1 MCLMAS
7 EACMP
12 LVEEF
17 LEFWTGNVDPSA
29 LSLPHNF
36 LDFMCKSKVLA
47 GKPQTRLAIAFAMYT
62 KEGSQSRTPP
72 VPDVCGLISHNDIAS
87 LEKTPFVAELMER
100 TLERLQMQWRPMME
114 QHTSKC
120 NWQVM
125 TSVRALQILV
135 VRVALGKKLD
145 PVLGPCAVVPG
156 KLTAEKMNELLGFWA
171 KSVDNT
177 FPSLDFAK
185 TTGLSKFQTMAA
197 GPVASDVFAVK
208 NDCGPADAPRTR
220 QPVLTSP
227 AKAANQSAHAPG
239 THIVVTKRSTLRLPL
254 PSDPDF
260 KKDMPVGTR
269 GRIESA
275 DLRAADGFIR
285 VRMDYIHN
293 GQPVSLV
300 DFINPA
306 NIAVQGSNAAPVDA
320 GSVPLVPDPVRVA
333 FEKDNKDLGLTLDAV
348 NDWEDLINDHGINA
362 NMHFLKAR
370 AALALEF
377 VMQQVPVYDS
387 SKLLVLHSVN
397 KMGARRTEVWTLED
411 FKPGELLFA
420 PYTTEIKDRM
430 YTHLAASHLAYPKKH
445 VPGNKVMA
453 LDGRNLG
460 HLSHVHP
467 SQHRAYATGSLFWCI
482 TRTQEKSKANL
493 VQQSCEVAM
502 PKISVR
508 VPVSGTVHTTKL
520 AATDVPQV
528 HVLTNLALVKKHTR
542 LVALDDTVVAKART
556 TEKEEE
562 ARKAKEANEA
572 KKPKEE
578 NEDAEADAS
587 VAVDGRPGCKRR
599 RMG

>member
-1 MCLMAS
+1 M
-7 EACMP
+7 
-12 LVEEF
+12 V
-17 LEFWTGNVDPSA
+17 
-29 LSLPHNF
+29 
-36 LDFMCKSKVLA
+36 
-47 GKPQTRLAIAFAMYT
+47 TR
-62 KEGSQSRTPP
+62 
-72 VPDVCGLISHNDIAS
+72 
-87 LEKTPFVAELMER
+87 
-100 TLERLQMQWRPMME
+100 
-114 QHTSKC
+114 
-120 NWQVM
+120 
-125 TSVRALQILV
+125 
-135 VRVALGKKLD
+135 
-145 PVLGPCAVVPG
+145 
-156 KLTAEKMNELLGFWA
+156 
-171 KSVDNT
+171 
-177 FPSLDFAK
+177 
-185 TTGLSKFQTMAA
+185 
-197 GPVASDVFAVK
+197 
-208 NDCGPADAPRTR
+208 
-220 QPVLTSP
+220 
-227 AKAANQSAHAPG
+227 
-239 THIVVTKRSTLRLPL
+239 RSTLRLPL
-254 PSDPDF
+254 PHDPNF
-260 KKDMPVGTR
+260 RKDMPGGTL
-269 GRIESA
+269 GRVESA
-275 DLRAADGFIR
+275 DLRENDGFVR

-306 NIAVQGSNAAPVDA
+306 NIAVQGATHAPVDA
-320 GSVPLVPDPVRVA
+320 GSGPLVPDPVRVA

-482 TRTQEKSKANL
+482 TRTQEKGKANL

-502 PKISVR
+502 PKITVR
-508 VPVSGTVHTTKL
+508 VPGSGTHTTKL

-562 ARKAKEANEA
+562 ARKSREAKEGNEGG
-572 KKPKEE
+572 EE
-578 NEDAEADAS
+578 DAS
-587 VAVDGRPGCKRR
+587 VAVHGRPGGKRR